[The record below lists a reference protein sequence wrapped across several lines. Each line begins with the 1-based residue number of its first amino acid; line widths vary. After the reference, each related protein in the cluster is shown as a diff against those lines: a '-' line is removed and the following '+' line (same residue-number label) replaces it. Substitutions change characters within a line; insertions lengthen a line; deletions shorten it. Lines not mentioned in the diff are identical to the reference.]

1 MIHHYDTRPG
11 LTLGVVTFSEA
22 QAEAVDSALRA
33 ARRDRPDLHRFFGND
48 RLRGFF
54 VKSLES
60 VQGDERDVLIFSIG
74 YGPDENRKM
83 TMNFGP
89 LNRSGGWRRL
99 NVAVTRARY
108 RNEIVSSIR
117 AGDISE
123 SVHTEGVRHLRRYL
137 DYAARGMAALALDT
151 STGGDAE
158 SPFEES
164 VIGVIRSWG
173 YDVTPQVGTA
183 GYRIDIGVRHPD
195 HLGVFALGVECDGYQ
210 YHSSKVARDRDRL
223 REQVLRGL
231 GWNLHRIWGTA
242 WYRDRN
248 GAEQR
253 LRAAIEQAMRLPV
266 RGLLTD
272 VGQHD
277 DVRRPVVETTPVHF
291 ADHPTW
297 AKPYQTARV
306 SRLPIWI
313 DPGEPGSHIDMAA
326 GVLAVVTTEAPVHVA
341 VLHQRL
347 RDAWDIGRIGA
358 RIRENLDLAI
368 PIAGIL
374 REGDF
379 LTLADSGPTVVRTPV
394 DGFARRV
401 EHVHDDE
408 LMLALVSIARDA
420 SAISYGELTEYVAR
434 LYGWNRRGPD
444 ISSRLAALV
453 SRLRAQGVLVSR
465 DSGVDGARTV
475 EPQTWLAYSV
485 GPRPVSDM
493 AT

>member
-1 MIHHYDTRPG
+1 
-11 LTLGVVTFSEA
+11 
-22 QAEAVDSALRA
+22 
-33 ARRDRPDLHRFFGND
+33 
-48 RLRGFF
+48 
-54 VKSLES
+54 
-60 VQGDERDVLIFSIG
+60 
-74 YGPDENRKM
+74 
-83 TMNFGP
+83 
-89 LNRSGGWRRL
+89 
-99 NVAVTRARY
+99 
-108 RNEIVSSIR
+108 
-117 AGDISE
+117 
-123 SVHTEGVRHLRRYL
+123 
-137 DYAARGMAALALDT
+137 
-151 STGGDAE
+151 
-158 SPFEES
+158 
-164 VIGVIRSWG
+164 
-173 YDVTPQVGTA
+173 
-183 GYRIDIGVRHPD
+183 
-195 HLGVFALGVECDGYQ
+195 
-210 YHSSKVARDRDRL
+210 
-223 REQVLRGL
+223 
-231 GWNLHRIWGTA
+231 
-242 WYRDRN
+242 
-248 GAEQR
+248 
-253 LRAAIEQAMRLPV
+253 MRLPV

-408 LMLALVSIARDA
+408 LMLALVIIARDA

-453 SRLRAQGVLVSR
+453 SRLRARESWSAAIAASMAQGPSSR
-465 DSGVDGARTV
+465 RPGSLTALGR
-475 EPQTWLAYSV
+475 
-485 GPRPVSDM
+485 GP
-493 AT
+493 